1 MNLPSQTA
9 AITRPVPDGTRLRH
23 SSRMSIPLSWV
34 LLVVG
39 TCGFAAVWITLS
51 MFNNT
56 QNSWM
61 AVLGALDVAWMLRLG
76 YWPRGPGRVVAALVA
91 TAVMVAL
98 ANWGIIA
105 SHLGSM
111 LGLTP
116 WESAGK
122 LGLHHA
128 WTLAGLATTPVDLVW
143 LGTGLVLAGIAGKW
157 TRVERG
163 SRA

>member
-51 MFNNT
+51 MFNNA

-116 WESAGK
+116 WESAIR
-122 LGLHHA
+122 LGSDHA
-128 WTLAGLATTPVDLVW
+128 WTLARLANGGGDLAW
-143 LGTGLVLAGIAGKW
+143 LLLAALVA
-157 TRVERG
+157 VVG
-163 SRA
+163 SR